1 MYVALFEEVHDCKF
15 CKFVNKDIL
24 QEVKKIE
31 LTT

>member
-1 MYVALFEEVHDCKF
+1 MYVALFEEVHD